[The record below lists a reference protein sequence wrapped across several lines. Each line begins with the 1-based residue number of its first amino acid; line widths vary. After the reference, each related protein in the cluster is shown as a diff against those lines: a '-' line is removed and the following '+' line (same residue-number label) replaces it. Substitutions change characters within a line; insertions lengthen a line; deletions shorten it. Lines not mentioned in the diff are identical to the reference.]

1 MPPPL
6 NMEATTLFYKAI
18 SPGAMIGLL
27 LLSFLTVTPA
37 RANNPTDHTRLTVEG
52 QILDTPCSIDP
63 GSRDQ
68 SVSMGAT
75 PVGVIAREGSGRRIP
90 FSIRLLDCTLARADR
105 RLPDWKGLSITFDGV
120 ADGRD
125 FAVSGPAGGV
135 ALRITDAD
143 GHPAIP
149 GKPLPDRQIVQGDQM
164 LTFTLQLVSNR
175 RALVKGD
182 YRAVINFGISYF

>member
-1 MPPPL
+1 
-6 NMEATTLFYKAI
+6 MEATTVFYKAI
-18 SPGAMIGLL
+18 SSGSVIGFL
-27 LLSFLTVTPA
+27 LLSFMIVNQA
-37 RANNPTDHTRLTVEG
+37 RANNPTDHTRLTMEG

-68 SVSMGAT
+68 SISMGDT
-75 PVGVIAREGSGRRIP
+75 PVRSIAREGGGMRIP
-90 FSIRLLDCTLARADR
+90 FSIRLLDCTLARVDR

-125 FAVSGPAGGV
+125 FAVNGSAGGV

-149 GKPLPDRQIVQGDQM
+149 GKPLPDKQVVQGDQM
-164 LTFTLQLVSNR
+164 LSFTMQLVSNH
-175 RALVKGD
+175 RALVKGY